1 MVSEPF
7 GGFWT
12 AKWMVQK
19 FPRQEMQQFNQNFNV
34 LKYFGTKNTHVHT
47 KKEKKRKQQQQI
59 YIYIYIYN
67 ACMTGYMIL
76 IDGLIGNGKWQRL
89 QVEKQKKKIVLE

>member
-1 MVSEPF
+1 
-7 GGFWT
+7 
-12 AKWMVQK
+12 
-19 FPRQEMQQFNQNFNV
+19 MQQFNQNFNV

-47 KKEKKRKQQQQI
+47 KKKKEKKTTTTKIYI

>member
-1 MVSEPF
+1 MYWSIL
-7 GGFWT
+7 
-12 AKWMVQK
+12 AQK
-19 FPRQEMQQFNQNFNV
+19 THTYT
-34 LKYFGTKNTHVHT
+34 LK
-47 KKEKKRKQQQQI
+47 KKRKENNNNK